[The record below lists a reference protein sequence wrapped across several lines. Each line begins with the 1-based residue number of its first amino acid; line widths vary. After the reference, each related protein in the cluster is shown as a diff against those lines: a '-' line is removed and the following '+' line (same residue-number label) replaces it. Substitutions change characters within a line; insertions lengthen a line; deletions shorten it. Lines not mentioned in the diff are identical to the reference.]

1 MNEKYQPL
9 SEEEITAQAEEFDRR
24 AENVVALQ
32 GELNALV
39 FRNASISLDPEEVFW
54 GTASMSRVSE
64 RLRWERLGRAA
75 QAPFLPRHPGS
86 IRCGGKAARLRRL
99 CGFRPCGA

>member
-1 MNEKYQPL
+1 MKNISPL
-9 SEEEITAQAEEFDRR
+9 SEEEISRPGGEFDRR

-75 QAPFLPRHPGS
+75 QAPSCRAILDRYAAGERLHAYDGYADLP
-86 IRCGGKAARLRRL
+86 
-99 CGFRPCGA
+99 PCGA